1 MSDNPPIWNPLGG
14 PRQPRNRRRNP
25 LWRIRRL
32 LLLLAM
38 FGVAGF
44 AIGINELSNIPLPED
59 DFDSLNQTTFIC
71 SSDVAAGCDQNS
83 AVARLISGEDRDFV
97 NYNQI
102 PDVMIQAVVATEDK
116 DFFQHY
122 GIDAVGIARAL
133 YQDIREQSASQ
144 GGSTITQQYVKNA
157 YLTNERTLTR
167 KIREATLAIKLER
180 TLTGTED
187 DEFAGKKEILNRY
200 LNRIYFGRGAYGVQ
214 AASQAYFGKDVED
227 IDLADAALLVSRI
240 RAPNSGDPYE
250 DPEEATRRRAT
261 VLTRMVID
269 GYIDQD
275 QADEANERSWESVAN
290 PEDREGLGVVKGS
303 EYGTE
308 YFVEAVRQQ
317 LARLYPNDYYSAGL
331 RVYTTLDHDL
341 QRIAY
346 ETVTEELPPEDP
358 DNPQASIVAV
368 DGDGKVVAMMG
379 GSDFGKSEVNLAM
392 GRLGGGSGRQPGSSF
407 KTFALAEAL
416 DQGISAQSLYS
427 APSNITLDND
437 GEPWKVRGGGS
448 AKGYRDLLD
457 SLRASSN
464 VVFAQLML
472 DIGAPQV
479 VDMATNLGVTA
490 PLPPVNALVLGSGE
504 VSVLD
509 MASSYSTLA
518 REGQA
523 LPPVIITR
531 IENSNGEI
539 ICWYPELESTDCR
552 ADEDRK
558 SSQVLPADKARQVN
572 YALSQ
577 VVEAGTGRNAQFS
590 RPAAGKTG
598 TTQDARDAWFV
609 GFTCDLTAAVW
620 MGYAG
625 APGEPVRFMDNF
637 RGIEVHGGDFPAQ
650 MWSRF
655 MERATSRPDTP
666 PCNGLPTQQ
675 EFPGTILNRQ
685 LSTTT
690 LPDCLPPEAPRETL
704 PGEITLPPSTEPCAP
719 PTTVEGET
727 DPNAPADGGAPPAPT
742 TTNPDG

>member
-1 MSDNPPIWNPLGG
+1 MSDNPPIWNPLSG

-38 FGVAGF
+38 FGVAGL
-44 AIGINELSNIPLPED
+44 AIGINELADIPLPID
-59 DFDSLNQTTFIC
+59 DIDSLNQTTFIC
-71 SSDVAAGCDQNS
+71 TSEVPAGCDQES

-97 NYNQI
+97 EYTQI
-102 PDVMIQAVVATEDK
+102 PQVMIEAVVATEDK

-133 YQDIREQSASQ
+133 YQDIRDQSASQ
-144 GGSTITQQYVKNA
+144 GGSTITQQYVKNT
-157 YLTNERTLTR
+157 YLTSERTFTR

-180 TLTGTED
+180 TLTGTDE
-187 DEFAGKKEILNRY
+187 DEFKGKKEILNRY

-214 AASQAYFGKDVED
+214 AASQAYFGKNVED
-227 IDLADAALLVSRI
+227 IDLADSALLVSRI

-261 VLTRMVID
+261 VLTRMVTD
-269 GYIDQD
+269 GYITQEE
-275 QADEANERSWESVAN
+275 ADEANDRSWESVAD
-290 PEDREGLGVVKGS
+290 PEDRDGLGVVKGS

-317 LARLYPNDYYSAGL
+317 LAELYPNDYYNAGY

-346 ETVTEELPPEDP
+346 ETVVDELPPDDP
-358 DNPQASIVAV
+358 DSPQASIVAV
-368 DGDGKVVAMMG
+368 DGDGKIVAMMG
-379 GSDFGKSEVNLAM
+379 GSDFDKSEVNLAM
-392 GRLGGGSGRQPGSSF
+392 GRLGGGSGRQPGSAF
-407 KTFALAEAL
+407 KTFAFAEAL
-416 DQGISAQSLYS
+416 DQGISAKSLYS
-427 APSNITLDND
+427 APTNITLDND

-457 SLRASSN
+457 ALRASSN
-464 VVFAQLML
+464 VVFAQLMI

-479 VDMATNLGVTA
+479 VQMAEQLGVTA

-509 MASSYSTLA
+509 MASAYSTLN

-523 LPPVIITR
+523 LPPVLITR
-531 IENSNGEI
+531 IEDANGVV
-539 ICWYPELESTDCR
+539 ICTFPELESTECR
-552 ADEDRK
+552 GRSLERK
-558 SSQVLPADKARQVN
+558 AAEVLSRDKARQVN
-572 YALSQ
+572 YALTQ
-577 VVEAGTGRNAQFS
+577 VVEAGTGRNAQFG

-609 GFTCDLTAAVW
+609 GFTCDLSAAVW

-625 APGEPVRFMDNF
+625 GPGEPVRFMDNF

-666 PCNGLPTQQ
+666 PCAGLPTQQ

-690 LPDCLPPEAPRETL
+690 LPECLPSAGPIETL
-704 PGEITLPPSTEPCAP
+704 PGEITLIPSTEPCTP
-719 PTTVEGET
+719 PTTVQGEEGGN
-727 DPNAPADGGAPPAPT
+727 DAPT